1 MPDYIHNIGYLRSA
15 RRLLRN
21 KLTPEE
27 AILWNFLKNNKL
39 GYKFRRQHSAGNFV
53 MDFYCAEKRLAIELD
68 GGQHLDNI
76 EHDQERTNYLES
88 VGIKVIRF
96 WNGEIE
102 NNLSGV
108 VMKIEEELDFTTQ
121 ANSTTSP

>member
-1 MPDYIHNIGYLRSA
+1 MSEFIHNIGHLRSA

-27 AILWNFLKNNKL
+27 AILWNLIKNNKL
-39 GYKFRRQHSAGNFV
+39 GCKFRRQHSAGNFV
-53 MDFYCAEKRLAIELD
+53 MDFYCATKRLAIELD
-68 GGQHLDNI
+68 GSHHLDNV

-96 WNGEIE
+96 WNGEIK
-102 NNLSGV
+102 NNLAGV
-108 VMKIEEELDFTTQ
+108 MEKIKEELER
-121 ANSTTSP
+121 

>member
-1 MPDYIHNIGYLRSA
+1 
-15 RRLLRN
+15 
-21 KLTPEE
+21 
-27 AILWNFLKNNKL
+27 
-39 GYKFRRQHSAGNFV
+39 